1 MLDLDIRHTGLP
13 ETV

>member
-1 MLDLDIRHTGLP
+1 MLDLDILHTGLP